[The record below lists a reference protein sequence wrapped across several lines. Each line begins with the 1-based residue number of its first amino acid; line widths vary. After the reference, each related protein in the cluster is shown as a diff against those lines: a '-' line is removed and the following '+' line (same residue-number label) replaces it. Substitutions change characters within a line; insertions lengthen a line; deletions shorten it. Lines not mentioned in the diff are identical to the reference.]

1 MGQQT
6 LVSVMGV
13 VPSYALAVDIT
24 EFKAAVQSLGQERQG
39 GQRVIRTPGIQHFQ
53 WGINEVSQLTVS

>member
-13 VPSYALAVDIT
+13 VPSYALALDIT

-39 GQRVIRTPGIQHFQ
+39 GRVIRTPGIQHFQ

>member
-1 MGQQT
+1 
-6 LVSVMGV
+6 MGV

-39 GQRVIRTPGIQHFQ
+39 GQRVILTPGIQHFQ

>member
-6 LVSVMGV
+6 LVSVMEV
-13 VPSYALAVDIT
+13 VLSYALALDIT
-24 EFKAAVQSLGQERQG
+24 EFKAAVQSLGQEKQG
-39 GQRVIRTPGIQHFQ
+39 VISTPGIQHFQ